1 MGEYMGGNLLAVRY
15 VANICS
21 CMIDCQPEAIRPLS
35 DSIKI
40 GPKAGF
46 VETIAL
52 RICCGHLE
60 FGIAEPDSGDK
71 HIPFFLNGM
80 GIMCSLQLGL
90 NRLSGMGEVFV
101 QAGKM
106 AYDFLDGIQEFHA
119 WN

>member
-21 CMIDCQPEAIRPLS
+21 CMIDRQPEAIRPLS

-46 VETIAL
+46 VETITV
-52 RICCGHLE
+52 RFGGGHLKCR
-60 FGIAEPDSGDK
+60 IAELDAGNK
-71 HIPFFLNGM
+71 HISFLLNGM

-90 NRLSGMGEVFV
+90 NRLSGMGEVFI
-101 QAGKM
+101 QIGKM
-106 AYDFLDGIQEFHA
+106 AYDFFDGVQESHA
-119 WN
+119 W